1 MRSAVKI
8 ISASIGLALLAACGG
23 GGGGDTNSTPPT
35 IHTQSD
41 VLAVAGLGIL
51 SASLTGADIA
61 PDLGVLGALVQGLS
75 SVASGSLAVP
85 ASSCVDNAAGSGTF
99 SVTLAKSGTYTGF
112 NAGDQISFN
121 FANCDF
127 GGLGYVIN
135 GPVTLTLQSAA
146 VNLASDTYSVSFQ
159 ANTTGLST
167 TVGGV
172 TVAYTGTSNVITGT
186 TNGNTN
192 SANFTV
198 PAGTSLTANVTGS
211 SGALSLVYN
220 GGTTFFATDV
230 ASPNSASRALN
241 GSVSTGG
248 VALVISTPTALA
260 GTTSS
265 GAFVASSGVINTKA
279 TALDLATSTTLS
291 GLIASV
297 NGDTNGDDTLDL
309 AFQST
314 WLTLV
319 AQ

>member
-1 MRSAVKI
+1 VRSAVKI

-23 GGGGDTNSTPPT
+23 GGGDTNSTPTT
-35 IHTQSD
+35 IHTQAD
-41 VLAVAGLGIL
+41 VLTVASLGVL
-51 SASLTGADIA
+51 SVSLTGADIA

-85 ASSCVDNAAGSGTF
+85 ASSCIDNGAGSGTF
-99 SVTLAKSGTYTGF
+99 GVTLSKSGTYTGF
-112 NAGDQISFN
+112 NAGDQISLN
-121 FANCDF
+121 FDNCDF
-127 GGLGYVIN
+127 GGIGYVIN

-146 VNLASDTYSVSFQ
+146 VNLTSDTYSVGFQ
-159 ANTTGLST
+159 ADTTGLST
-167 TVGGV
+167 ALGGV
-172 TVAYTGTSNVITGT
+172 AVAYTGTANVTTGT
-186 TNGNTN
+186 TNGTTN

-198 PAGTSLTANVTGS
+198 PAGKSFTANVTGS

-220 GGTTFFATDV
+220 SGTTFFATDV

-279 TALDLATSTTLS
+279 TAMDLATSTTLS
-291 GLIASV
+291 GLMASV

-314 WLTLV
+314 WLILV
-319 AQ
+319 GQ